1 MHEPDSHQRDIVP
14 LAERG
19 RCRRRFARRLL
30 ARLGAVPFLVELL
43 RAPPASA
50 RRPGELPIGGL
61 LPDLTLRGLNGPARR
76 LGAYR
81 GRPLLINVWA
91 SWCGPCVQEMA
102 SLERLA
108 WHEGR
113 TPFALIGIST
123 DDTPEPAQRFLERSR
138 ATISHFL
145 DHDLQMET
153 LLGAGTI
160 PLTVLVDASGRII
173 EKITGAREWDDDE
186 SLRLL
191 ARAFRAPPPPLPRG
205 A

>member
-1 MHEPDSHQRDIVP
+1 M
-14 LAERG
+14 
-19 RCRRRFARRLL
+19 LL
-30 ARLGAVPFLVELL
+30 ARLSALSLATLPLGGLL
-43 RAPPASA
+43 SAPRAAA
-50 RRPGELPIGGL
+50 RPPGELPIGAL
-61 LPDLTLRGLNGPARR
+61 LPDVKLRGLNGPARR

-91 SWCGPCVQEMA
+91 SWCGPCVQEMT

-123 DDTPEPAQRFLERSR
+123 DDTPEPAQRLLERSR

-173 EKITGAREWDDDE
+173 DKITGAREWDDDE

-191 ARAFRAPPPPLPRG
+191 ARAFRAPPPPRG